1 MATPPNSNVRLHLNL
16 MPQLLR
22 PEALLYFFG
31 QHFNVDVALS
41 TASNLP
47 GLDTVCSAVALSIEE
62 GRPHTGLHLVGYENI
77 DTGMSALAAVS
88 RPGAPSMVSF
98 FAESSHRVFGGA
110 TLVCVPLAF
119 CSPYYQPHGDYVVYR
134 HTFKRPLVSEDEY
147 REVMASGTD
156 EEQLRMFLLTR
167 SRDGFETIPGMSY
180 VGLSKRPWQERYQE
194 HIASAMEKLSATKL
208 HQAMR
213 SMQGQQVVHV
223 HDVSAFGLT
232 EEEAREYESKLIAS
246 STLVPLGLNMKR

>member
-1 MATPPNSNVRLHLNL
+1 

>member
-1 MATPPNSNVRLHLNL
+1 

-22 PEALLYFFG
+22 PEALPYFFG

-41 TASNLP
+41 AASNLP
-47 GLDTVCSAVALSIEE
+47 DLDAVCSAVALSIEE
-62 GRPHTGLHLVGYENI
+62 GRPHIGLHLVGYENI
-77 DTGMSALAAVS
+77 DTGMSALAAVN

-119 CSPYYQPHGDYVVYR
+119 CSPHYTTHGDYLVYR

-147 REVMASGTD
+147 RKVMAFGTD
-156 EEQLRMFLLTR
+156 EERMRVFLLTR

-180 VGLSKRPWQERYQE
+180 VGLSKRPWQRRYQE
-194 HIASAMEKLSATKL
+194 HIVSAMEKQSATKL

-232 EEEAREYESKLIAS
+232 EEEAREYESKLIALS
-246 STLVPLGLNMKR
+246 SLTPLGLNMKR